1 MCLHTVLILK
11 KERKF
16 GLLGNSEAIRDHPS
30 GMLMR
35 ARLEQSFVKLKGFSG
50 FRY

>member
-1 MCLHTVLILK
+1 MHTVLILK

-16 GLLGNSEAIRDHPS
+16 GLLGNSENIWDHPLV
-30 GMLMR
+30 MLMR
-35 ARLEQSFVKLKGFSG
+35 ARLEKSFVKLKGFSG